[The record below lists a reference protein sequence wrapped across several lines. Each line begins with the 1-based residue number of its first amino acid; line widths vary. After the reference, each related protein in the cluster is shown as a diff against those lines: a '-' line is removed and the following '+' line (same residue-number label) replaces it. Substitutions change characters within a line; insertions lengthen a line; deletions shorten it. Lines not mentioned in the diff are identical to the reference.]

1 MQNFAPETLEI
12 MKIRYSILWRVLHQQ
27 PVGRRQLGRQL
38 GLSERIVRRELEILK
53 ARGFISWTPGG
64 IYLCSTGEAIL
75 QDLDQFIPFLFDTRV
90 LTEIMQKEFN
100 LQEVLIVPGDSSTN
114 HLAKREMGRAAANYL
129 QRNWFAGSVIAVSGG
144 TTLAAMAD
152 AICNNPRPIDI
163 MAIPARGGLGEEM
176 ELQAGTIAATIA
188 RAVKGQ
194 YRLLHIPDY
203 LEEETAHILKEDVHI
218 KKIVDTIR
226 SCHIL
231 VHGIGVAEEMAK
243 RRGLSAGEIDFL
255 HRQGATGEAL
265 RYYFD
270 NQGKIVYEV
279 PGIGL
284 ELTDLANVNIIV
296 AVAGGSNKAEAIKAV
311 LKSGYPKVLIT
322 DEGAVKKII
331 NGKGGKFDSKDSD

>member
-1 MQNFAPETLEI
+1 
-12 MKIRYSILWRVLHQQ
+12 
-27 PVGRRQLGRQL
+27 
-38 GLSERIVRRELEILK
+38 
-53 ARGFISWTPGG
+53 
-64 IYLCSTGEAIL
+64 
-75 QDLDQFIPFLFDTRV
+75 
-90 LTEIMQKEFN
+90 
-100 LQEVLIVPGDSSTN
+100 
-114 HLAKREMGRAAANYL
+114 
-129 QRNWFAGSVIAVSGG
+129 
-144 TTLAAMAD
+144 
-152 AICNNPRPIDI
+152 
-163 MAIPARGGLGEEM
+163 
-176 ELQAGTIAATIA
+176 
-188 RAVKGQ
+188 
-194 YRLLHIPDY
+194 
-203 LEEETAHILKEDVHI
+203 
-218 KKIVDTIR
+218 
-226 SCHIL
+226 
-231 VHGIGVAEEMAK
+231 MAK